1 MKNELYP
8 KNTPQILRD
17 YLNYMSSVKGRSD
30 ATVKEYYLDLR
41 TFFRFLKRYKDIVP
55 ADMIFD
61 DIPIDDINIDFIRDV
76 TLSDMYE
83 YMIFAKNERPTYHKS
98 AVTTVGNEARTRSRK
113 TASLRSFYKYLF
125 SKKLIDTNIAADLEP
140 PQKTKN
146 KTPTC
151 LNLDECVELLNS
163 VYGDYKERDYCI
175 LVLFLNCGLRVS
187 ELVGINLSDISND
200 YIKIR
205 GKGNKERI
213 VYLNEASVDAL
224 NRYLKVRIQPKDAAE
239 QNALFI
245 SRLKKRI
252 DVQTVKWIVKKYL
265 SAAGLSSK
273 DYSAHKLRHT
283 AATLLYSNGADIRTV
298 QEFLGHEQ
306 LNTTMI
312 YTHVNN
318 DTQRQLVKLNP
329 LSNVKNQKDEDDEE

>member
-8 KNTPQILRD
+8 KDTPQILRD

-41 TFFRFLKRYKDIVP
+41 TFFRFLKRYKGVVP
-55 ADMIFD
+55 ADVSFD
-61 DIPIDDINIDFIRDV
+61 EVAINDIDSDFIRDV

-98 AVTTVGNEARTRSRK
+98 AVTTLGNEAVTRSRK

-125 SKKLIDTNIAADLEP
+125 SKKIIDTNIAADLEP

-151 LNLDECVELLNS
+151 LTFDECLELLNS

-187 ELVGINLSDISND
+187 ELVGINISDIMSD

-213 VYLNEASVDAL
+213 VYLNESSLDAI
-224 NRYLKVRIQPKDAAE
+224 NSYLKVRVEPKDAADR
-239 QNALFI
+239 NALFV

-312 YTHVNN
+312 YTHVNDN
-318 DTQRQLVKLNP
+318 TQRQLVKLNP
-329 LSNVKNQKDEDDEE
+329 LNNVTSKNEDED

>member
-1 MKNELYP
+1 
-8 KNTPQILRD
+8 
-17 YLNYMSSVKGRSD
+17 
-30 ATVKEYYLDLR
+30 
-41 TFFRFLKRYKDIVP
+41 
-55 ADMIFD
+55 
-61 DIPIDDINIDFIRDV
+61 
-76 TLSDMYE
+76 
-83 YMIFAKNERPTYHKS
+83 MIFAKNERPTYHKS

-151 LNLDECVELLNS
+151 LSLDECMELLNS

-187 ELVGINLSDISND
+187 ELVGINLPDITND

-213 VYLNEASVDAL
+213 VYMNDACIDAIE
-224 NRYLKVRIQPKDAAE
+224 RYMQVRVEPKDASE
-239 QNALFI
+239 RSALFV
-245 SRLKKRI
+245 SRLRKRI

-283 AATLLYSNGADIRTV
+283 AATLLYTNGADIRTV

-329 LSNVKNQKDEDDEE
+329 LSNVTAKDDDE

>member
-1 MKNELYP
+1 VKNELYP
-8 KNTPQILRD
+8 KDTPQILRD
-17 YLNYMSSVKGRSD
+17 YLNYMSGVKGRSD
-30 ATVKEYYLDLR
+30 ATVKEYFLDLR
-41 TFFRFLKRYKDIVP
+41 TFFRFLKRYKGLVSEDSVFDEIGISDI
-55 ADMIFD
+55 D
-61 DIPIDDINIDFIRDV
+61 IDFIRSV

-151 LNLDECVELLNS
+151 LSLDECMELLNS

-187 ELVGINLSDISND
+187 ELVGINLPDITND

-213 VYLNEASVDAL
+213 VYMNDACIDAIE
-224 NRYLKVRIQPKDAAE
+224 RYMQVRVEPKDASE
-239 QNALFI
+239 RGALFV
-245 SRLKKRI
+245 SRLRKRI

-283 AATLLYSNGADIRTV
+283 AATLLYTNGADIRTV

-329 LSNVKNQKDEDDEE
+329 LSNVTAKDDDE